1 MLKRCCSA
9 PEVLFFRRSF
19 DLARFFMIVRL
30 SISVVSILLISAIAA
45 PLFAQTAP
53 KHRKSPHEI
62 VENSKLMAARYE
74 SCRRQANQLK
84 LHLWKRH
91 VFLRDCRKRRD

>member
-1 MLKRCCSA
+1 
-9 PEVLFFRRSF
+9 
-19 DLARFFMIVRL
+19 MIVRL
-30 SISVVSILLISAIAA
+30 SISVVSIVLISAIAA
-45 PLFAQTAP
+45 PLSAQTAL

-62 VENSKLMAARYE
+62 ADNSRLMAARYE

-84 LHLWKRH
+84 LLLWKRH